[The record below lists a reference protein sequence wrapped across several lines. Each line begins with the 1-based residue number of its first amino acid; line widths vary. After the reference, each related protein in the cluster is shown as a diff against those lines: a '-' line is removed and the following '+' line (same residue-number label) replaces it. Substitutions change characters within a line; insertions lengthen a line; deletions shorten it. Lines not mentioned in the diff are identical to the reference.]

1 MTLYFKWC
9 FAGLVA
15 WLCLLG
21 PECAGN
27 DCCQI
32 GVVSISQFVLE
43 VSGPGLGFLE
53 LQDSMES
60 SKQIRLDGMVFEASS
75 DTFPFVGDTAVDPRL
90 LEEDQYEVGAGAGLT
105 QATVGPGEM
114 VSLELNDLSAFAFSP
129 HGQAH
134 QVEFVSGATVAFE
147 ITEIPAAGVDADL
160 LFTYEDSQMSAY
172 ITSGSG
178 VFFVHLMGMDER
190 GSYIFDY
197 APISVPPTTVDLR
210 SYILANN
217 YAVGDTLIAGVTLQG
232 IASSKPVP
240 EMTGVRLMSIAVL
253 LFYAV
258 LSRHRPRP

>member
-9 FAGLVA
+9 FAGLVT
-15 WLCLLG
+15 WLSLLG
-21 PECAGN
+21 PECAG
-27 DCCQI
+27 DECCEV
-32 GVVSISQFVLE
+32 GVVSISQFVFE

-90 LEEDQYEVGAGAGLT
+90 LDETQAVEVSAEVGLT
-105 QATVGPGEM
+105 QATVGPGGV
-114 VSLELNDLSAFAFSP
+114 VSVELNDLSASAFSP
-129 HGQAH
+129 HTMAH
-134 QVEFVSGATVAFE
+134 QSEFASSATVAFE

-172 ITSGSG
+172 ITSGSAVLLVQPEG
-178 VFFVHLMGMDER
+178 VDEQ
-190 GSYIFDY
+190 GSYLFDY
-197 APISVPPTTVDLR
+197 TPVSVPPATVDLR

-217 YAVGDTLIAGVTLQG
+217 YAVGDTLTAGVTLQG

-240 EMTGVRLMSIAVL
+240 EMTGAGLASIAVL
-253 LFYAV
+253 LGYV
-258 LSRHRPRP
+258 LQRRRDQV